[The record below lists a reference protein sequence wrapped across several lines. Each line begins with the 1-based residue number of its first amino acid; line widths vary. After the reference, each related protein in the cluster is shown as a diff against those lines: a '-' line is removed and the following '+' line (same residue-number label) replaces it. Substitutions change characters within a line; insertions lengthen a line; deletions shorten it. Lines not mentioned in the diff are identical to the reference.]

1 LRRAARDAIVRGMD
15 KLLFLVCAVV
25 LAATPAQGT
34 GGSDA
39 PKRKAE
45 AAKGAPT
52 APAPQRERDSASTG
66 SSTPERRRGTDLG
79 YEAEKEEDEFLKKK
93 RTAPLKAR

>member
-1 LRRAARDAIVRGMD
+1 MD

-39 PKRKAE
+39 PTKKAE
-45 AAKGAPT
+45 AAKGART
-52 APAPQRERDSASTG
+52 GPAPQRERDSGSTG
-66 SSTPERRRGTDLG
+66 SSSTPERRRGTDLG
-79 YEAEKEEDEFLKKK
+79 YEAEKEEEAFLKKK

>member
-1 LRRAARDAIVRGMD
+1 MD

-34 GGSDA
+34 HGSNA
-39 PKRKAE
+39 LKSKAE
-45 AAKGAPT
+45 AAKGAR
-52 APAPQRERDSASTG
+52 AGPAPQRERDSASTG

-79 YEAEKEEDEFLKKK
+79 YEAEKEEEAFLRKK
-93 RTAPLKAR
+93 RSAPLKAR